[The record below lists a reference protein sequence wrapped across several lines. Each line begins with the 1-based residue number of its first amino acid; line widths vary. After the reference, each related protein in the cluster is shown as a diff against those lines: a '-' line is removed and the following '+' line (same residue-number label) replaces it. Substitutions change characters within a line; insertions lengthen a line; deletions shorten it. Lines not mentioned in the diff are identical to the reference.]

1 MKTASFAL
9 VRKRKTLQ
17 VIDQNEVRCPR
28 KSPVGDV
35 ISVVKCADIF
45 DVSAEGCGPCRQY
58 LDAKPRAVKLRSIT
72 SGEFTRE
79 PRPSQSFSIT
89 R

>member
-1 MKTASFAL
+1 MSTTPFAL
-9 VRKRKTLQ
+9 AHKRKTLQ
-17 VIDQNEVRCPR
+17 VLDQTEVRCPR
-28 KSPVGDV
+28 KSPIGDV

-45 DVSAEGCGPCRQY
+45 DVSAEGCGACKQY

-72 SGEFTRE
+72 GGEFTRE
-79 PRPSQSFSIT
+79 PRPPQSVSIT